1 MKTESWKDKGILLA
15 LAAVWGICAA
25 ANTGMAWFDYGIVRW
40 FNAAA
45 TVLYIVTA
53 TVLILMSWRKPVWAK
68 FLWRFAWLS
77 LICCLV
83 CWYCSLDQ
91 RAWGLL
97 FAPLAG
103 IPFYGLRMWTNW
115 QLTYLGG
122 GAISAV
128 WVLLAWR
135 GVRIAGGRDAGVK
148 AMLVFLAKTTGL
160 VVLCI
165 ALFFV
170 NAFAGNPVSA
180 LLARVA
186 AHRYVA
192 QEYGWL
198 DVRIEKVGYDLKG
211 TNYYAKVSSP
221 TSVDTHFSV
230 HISMLGQVERDTYE
244 SVTNKHNT
252 FERLNREY
260 YDLVKS
266 AKTAETFPYELRT
279 CSGGLWGSSHGFLD
293 YGLPREELVLD
304 GVYDMREIGAMHGG
318 INVSVTD
325 EDVSISRGCEIL
337 KDLAGRLER
346 GGVSFYAVDFTLS
359 HPVDKEKALLI
370 VDFPAE
376 YLNAPDLEEKLREN
390 YMRTMEYYG
399 EEIVLK

>member
-1 MKTESWKDKGILLA
+1 MIGAKKGGVVMKKGSKKLMSLL
-15 LAAVWGICAA
+15 LKIVGAA
-25 ANTGMAWFDYGIVRW
+25 A
-40 FNAAA
+40 
-45 TVLYIVTA
+45 
-53 TVLILMSWRKPVWAK
+53 
-68 FLWRFAWLS
+68 
-77 LICCLV
+77 
-83 CWYCSLDQ
+83 
-91 RAWGLL
+91 
-97 FAPLAG
+97 
-103 IPFYGLRMWTNW
+103 
-115 QLTYLGG
+115 
-122 GAISAV
+122 
-128 WVLLAWR
+128 
-135 GVRIAGGRDAGVK
+135 
-148 AMLVFLAKTTGL
+148 
-160 VVLCI
+160 LCV

-180 LLARVA
+180 VLARVSA
-186 AHRYVA
+186 YRYVA
-192 QEYGWL
+192 QEYGHL
-198 DVRIEKVGYDLKG
+198 DLNIDKIGYNLKDI
-211 TNYYAKVSSP
+211 NYYAKVSSP
-221 TSVDTHFSV
+221 TSIDTHFSV
-230 HISMLGQVERDTYE
+230 YISMLGQVERDTYE

-266 AKTAETFPYELRT
+266 VKTAETFPYEVRT

-346 GGVSFYAVDFTLS
+346 SGISFYAVDFTLS

-376 YLNAPDLEEKLREN
+376 YLNAPDMEEKLREN
-390 YMRTMEYYG
+390 YMCTMEYYG